1 MSEKADLVLEAFT
14 DFLNAVEAGIE
25 SARQHIKSKKSV
37 WNPDVI
43 KWEKAQGTKGE
54 YERSEDANNLEF
66 KAMLKD
72 LADHGGK
79 MNYEGFFYWVFQ
91 SGATVGRK
99 KKG

>member
-1 MSEKADLVLEAFT
+1 MVENQDVVLEAFT

-25 SARQHIKSKKSV
+25 SARQRIKSEKSV
-37 WNPDVI
+37 WDASKI
-43 KWEKAQGTKGE
+43 TWTQAEGSKGV
-54 YERSEDANNLEF
+54 YERSEDVNNLEF

-79 MNYEGFFYWVFQ
+79 MNHEGFFYWVFQ
-91 SGATVGRK
+91 DGKTVGRK